1 MTRSGKKLVK
11 YNVCNDLISPDVAT
25 GPSSAFILNLDRRLR
40 SINNFEQTP
49 VY

>member
-25 GPSSAFILNLDRRLR
+25 GPSSAFILNLDRSLT
-40 SINNFEQTP
+40 F
-49 VY
+49 Y